1 MPCKVQSNL
10 CSTMLPKW
18 STDLN
23 LLTPSSLFP
32 LHIQHLCQMW
42 DANST
47 YIRHCAHVQYGHKS
61 IFQSTFLAYILT
73 FSFLIVLEFFK
84 PFNKLADRVLSGI
97 EALVALE
104 HLYLIKHSCSFIKHH
119 ILYYHQN
126 YFEQESFSHYSP
138 FNIIT
143 MSYPG
148 LTTTVAVSLWLLI
161 YTMIPFFRF
170 FQ

>member
-84 PFNKLADRVLSGI
+84 QFNKLADRVLKNTPASLLNTTYKLI
-97 EALVALE
+97 AFCQYS
-104 HLYLIKHSCSFIKHH
+104 YLTLQYLLLFLFI
-119 ILYYHQN
+119 IL
-126 YFEQESFSHYSP
+126 F
-138 FNIIT
+138 T
-143 MSYPG
+143 
-148 LTTTVAVSLWLLI
+148 
-161 YTMIPFFRF
+161 
-170 FQ
+170 